1 MRIKISGVEYSDL
14 EILSEAEIPLMNKL
28 FGKPKHVDY
37 DGVLGDSFNSKFIGY
52 IPDGGG
58 ELQKPAVIKKL
69 LLSDVPHTRK
79 VFNEDRFTIIK
90 YLHIAPSTTASAF
103 FFHILIKLFYLY
115 FATHSIAFKAFGK
128 SRCCL

>member
-14 EILSEAEIPLMNKL
+14 EILREAEIPLMDKL
-28 FGKPKHVDY
+28 FGKPKHAGY

-69 LLSDVPHTRK
+69 LLSDVPHMRK
-79 VFNEDRFTIIK
+79 VFLCEYKGK
-90 YLHIAPSTTASAF
+90 YWFSLDYGYKQHLDFPKE
-103 FFHILIKLFYLY
+103 LQLVN
-115 FATHSIAFKAFGK
+115 
-128 SRCCL
+128 